1 MNLTYKCLSIIKD
14 FIIFIVIQYILIYV
28 GVQMWEDCDLKE
40 VGDMIVGFGLVVE
53 IIIEY
58 DGLHTYGR

>member
-14 FIIFIVIQYILIYV
+14 FIISIVIKYILIYV
-28 GVQMWEDCDLKE
+28 DVKMWEDFDLKE
-40 VGDMIVGFGLVVE
+40 VDDMIVGFELVE
-53 IIIEY
+53 IIHEC

>member
-40 VGDMIVGFGLVVE
+40 VGDMIVGFGLVE